1 MNNIKSKIRKNG
13 ITLMAL
19 SLGALSTG
27 CLTSC
32 GDFLEIEPQNEIVL
46 EKFWNEKGDVEAVI
60 AGCYAKLQ
68 SEEIISRMMVWGEF
82 RSENV
87 VYTDPDHKDH
97 NLERVL
103 KENLTANNGYTK
115 WGDFYT
121 IINRCNT
128 ILKYAPGVA
137 AKDPSYTQSQLNADI
152 AEVTAIRS
160 LCYFYLIRTFRDV
173 PYTEQCYEDDSE
185 DGDNKQQLALPAESF
200 ETVLSKLISSL
211 EAVKDYALEGY
222 PSTSNAYSTYF
233 TTGRVTK
240 WAIYAMLC
248 EMYLWQKDYDNCIKY
263 ANYII
268 EHKKEEIKKQ
278 KAYTAEDFAKWDGYP
293 LIGTKYTTS
302 TSYYGQGFNEI
313 FVEGNSIESIFE
325 LTFIKDNDNLASNA
339 PYSNFYGG
347 RERTPWVNVSSFVSL
362 DEWNATYKV
371 FDKQNKG
378 LDMRAYEF
386 IAWEGK
392 DEPDH
397 VNKNTAYT
405 TTELLSPTA
414 SNFWS
419 GSEWSSQYPTFGM
432 NHDSRN
438 KANVIYYRLS
448 DIMLLAAE
456 AYSQLIK
463 QESGD
468 VTSDEDVQN
477 LYNAFKLVNAVNKR
491 SVGEQVLKDT
501 LVLKNY
507 KTKEAITDLVYEERH
522 RELMFEG
529 KRYYDLVRRSQRDG
543 NTEYMASKCSNK
555 DTNLQSI
562 IQSKLK
568 KMDAIYWPYN
578 LDEMK
583 VNPHLIQNSAFGSG
597 ENSSIEAN

>member
-13 ITLMAL
+13 IALMAL

-46 EKFWNEKGDVEAVI
+46 EKFWNEKSDVEAVI
-60 AGCYAKLQ
+60 AGCYSQLQ
-68 SEEIISRMMVWGEF
+68 SDGIISRMMIWGEY

-97 NLERVL
+97 NLEKIL
-103 KENLTANNGYTK
+103 KENITANNDYTK
-115 WGDFYT
+115 WVDFYT

-137 AKDPSYTQSQLNADI
+137 EKDPSYTKSQLNADI
-152 AEVTAIRS
+152 AEVTALRS

-185 DGDNKQQLALPAESF
+185 GEGKQQLALPATNF
-200 ETVLSKLISSL
+200 DTILGNLISSL
-211 EAVKDYALEGY
+211 EAVEKDALEGY
-222 PSTSNAYSTYF
+222 PRTSNAYSTYF

-240 WAIYAMLC
+240 WAIDAMLC
-248 EMYLWQKDYDNCIKY
+248 EMYLWQNNYTKCIEY
-263 ANYII
+263 ANKII
-268 EHKKEEIKKQ
+268 EHKKQEVKSQ
-278 KAYTAEDFAKWDGYP
+278 KSFTSEDFAGWDGYP
-293 LIGTKYTTS
+293 LIGTKYRSSTT
-302 TSYYGQGFNEI
+302 YYGYGFNEI
-313 FVEGNSIESIFE
+313 FGDGNSIESIFE
-325 LTFIKDNDNLASNA
+325 LTFIKDNDTQASNG
-339 PYSNFYGG
+339 PFGNFYGG
-347 RERTPWVNVSSFVSL
+347 QDRKPWVNVSSYVSL
-362 DEWNATYKV
+362 DEWNGLYKV

-378 LDMRAYEF
+378 LDMRAYEN
-386 IAWEGK
+386 IAWSGK
-392 DEPDH
+392 EEPDH
-397 VNKNTAYT
+397 INKTTAYT
-405 TTELLSPTA
+405 TTQLTAPTA
-414 SNFWS
+414 TNFWS
-419 GSEWSSQYPTFGM
+419 SSTWSRQYPTFGM

-456 AYSQLIK
+456 AYSQLIS

-468 VTSDEDVQN
+468 VTSDADVQN

-491 SVGEQVLKDT
+491 SIGEQVLKDT
-501 LVLKNY
+501 LLLKNY
-507 KTKEAITDLVYEERH
+507 KTKEAITNLVYEERH

-529 KRYYDLVRRSQRDG
+529 KRYYDLVRRSRREG
-543 NTEYMASKCSNK
+543 NTEYLAAKCSNK

-562 IQSKLK
+562 IQSKMK

-578 LDEMK
+578 LDEIK
-583 VNPHLIQNSAFGSG
+583 VNPNLKQNSAFGSG
-597 ENSSIEAN
+597 ESSSIEAN

>member
-13 ITLMAL
+13 IALMAL

-46 EKFWNEKGDVEAVI
+46 EKFWNEKSDVEAVI
-60 AGCYAKLQ
+60 AGCYSQLQ
-68 SEEIISRMMVWGEF
+68 SDGIISRMMIWGEY

-97 NLERVL
+97 NLEKIL
-103 KENLTANNGYTK
+103 KENITANNDYTK
-115 WGDFYT
+115 WVDFYT

-137 AKDPSYTQSQLNADI
+137 EKDPSYTKSQLNADI
-152 AEVTAIRS
+152 AEVTALRS

-185 DGDNKQQLALPAESF
+185 GEGKQQLALPATDF
-200 ETVLSKLISSL
+200 DTILGNLISSL
-211 EAVKDYALEGY
+211 EAVEKDALEGY
-222 PSTSNAYSTYF
+222 PRTSNAYSTYF

-240 WAIYAMLC
+240 WAIDAMLC
-248 EMYLWQKDYDNCIKY
+248 EMYLWQNNYTKCIEY
-263 ANYII
+263 ANKII
-268 EHKKEEIKKQ
+268 EHKKQEVKSQ
-278 KAYTAEDFAKWDGYP
+278 KSFTSEDFAGWDGYP
-293 LIGTKYTTS
+293 LIGTKYRSSTT
-302 TSYYGQGFNEI
+302 YYGYGFNEI
-313 FVEGNSIESIFE
+313 FGDGNSIESIFE
-325 LTFIKDNDNLASNA
+325 LTFIKDNDTQASNG
-339 PYSNFYGG
+339 PFGNFYGG
-347 RERTPWVNVSSFVSL
+347 QDRKPWVNVSSYVSL
-362 DEWNATYKV
+362 DEWNGLYKV

-378 LDMRAYEF
+378 LDMRAYEN
-386 IAWEGK
+386 IAWSGK
-392 DEPDH
+392 EEPDH
-397 VNKNTAYT
+397 INKTTAYT
-405 TTELLSPTA
+405 TTQLTAPTA
-414 SNFWS
+414 TNFWS
-419 GSEWSSQYPTFGM
+419 SSTWSRQYPTFGM

-456 AYSQLIK
+456 AYSQLIS

-468 VTSDEDVQN
+468 VTSDADVQN

-491 SVGEQVLKDT
+491 SIGEQVLKDT
-501 LVLKNY
+501 LLLKNY
-507 KTKEAITDLVYEERH
+507 KTKEAITNLVYEERH

-529 KRYYDLVRRSQRDG
+529 KRYYDLVRRSRREG
-543 NTEYMASKCSNK
+543 NTEYLAAKCSNK

-562 IQSKLK
+562 IQSKMK

-578 LDEMK
+578 LNEIK
-583 VNPHLIQNSAFGSG
+583 VNPNLKQNSAFGSG
-597 ENSSIEAN
+597 ESSSIEAN

>member
-13 ITLMAL
+13 IALMAL

-46 EKFWNEKGDVEAVI
+46 EKFWNEKSDVEAVI
-60 AGCYAKLQ
+60 AGCYSQLQ
-68 SEEIISRMMVWGEF
+68 SDGIISRMMIWGEY

-97 NLERVL
+97 NLEKIL
-103 KENLTANNGYTK
+103 KENITANNDYTK
-115 WGDFYT
+115 WVDFYT

-137 AKDPSYTQSQLNADI
+137 EKDPSYTKSQLNADI
-152 AEVTAIRS
+152 AEVTALRS

-185 DGDNKQQLALPAESF
+185 GEGKQQLALPATDF
-200 ETVLSKLISSL
+200 DTILGNLISSL
-211 EAVKDYALEGY
+211 EAVEKDALEGY
-222 PSTSNAYSTYF
+222 PRTSNAYSTYF

-240 WAIYAMLC
+240 WAIDAMLC
-248 EMYLWQKDYDNCIKY
+248 EMYLWQNNYTKCIEY
-263 ANYII
+263 ANKII
-268 EHKKEEIKKQ
+268 EHKKQEVKSQ
-278 KAYTAEDFAKWDGYP
+278 KSFTSEDFAGWDGYP
-293 LIGTKYTTS
+293 LIGTKYRSSTT
-302 TSYYGQGFNEI
+302 YYGYGFNEI
-313 FVEGNSIESIFE
+313 FGDGNSIESIFE
-325 LTFIKDNDNLASNA
+325 LTFIKDNDTQASNG
-339 PYSNFYGG
+339 PFGNFYGG
-347 RERTPWVNVSSFVSL
+347 QDRKPWVNVSSYVSL
-362 DEWNATYKV
+362 DEWNGLYKV

-378 LDMRAYEF
+378 LDMRAYEN
-386 IAWEGK
+386 IAWSGK
-392 DEPDH
+392 EEPDH
-397 VNKNTAYT
+397 INKTTAYT
-405 TTELLSPTA
+405 TTQLTAPTA
-414 SNFWS
+414 TNFWS
-419 GSEWSSQYPTFGM
+419 SSTWSRQYPTFGM

-456 AYSQLIK
+456 AYSQLIS

-468 VTSDEDVQN
+468 VTSDADVQN

-491 SVGEQVLKDT
+491 SIGEQVLKDT
-501 LVLKNY
+501 LLLKNY
-507 KTKEAITDLVYEERH
+507 KTKEAITNLVYEERH

-529 KRYYDLVRRSQRDG
+529 KRYYDLVRRSRREG
-543 NTEYMASKCSNK
+543 NTEYLAAKCSNK

-562 IQSKLK
+562 IQSKMK

-578 LDEMK
+578 LDEIK
-583 VNPHLIQNSAFGSG
+583 VNPNLKQNSAFGSG
-597 ENSSIEAN
+597 ESSSIEAN

>member
-13 ITLMAL
+13 IALMAL

-46 EKFWNEKGDVEAVI
+46 EKFWNEKSDVEAVI
-60 AGCYAKLQ
+60 AGCYSQLQ
-68 SEEIISRMMVWGEF
+68 SDGIISRMMIWGEY

-97 NLERVL
+97 NLEKIL
-103 KENLTANNGYTK
+103 KENITANNDYTK
-115 WGDFYT
+115 WVDFYT

-137 AKDPSYTQSQLNADI
+137 EKDPSYTKSQLNADI
-152 AEVTAIRS
+152 AEVTALRS

-185 DGDNKQQLALPAESF
+185 GEGKQQLALPATDF
-200 ETVLSKLISSL
+200 DTILGNLISSL
-211 EAVKDYALEGY
+211 EAVEKDALEGY
-222 PSTSNAYSTYF
+222 PRTSNAYSTYF

-240 WAIYAMLC
+240 WAIDAMLC
-248 EMYLWQKDYDNCIKY
+248 EMYLWQNNYTKCIEY
-263 ANYII
+263 ANKII
-268 EHKKEEIKKQ
+268 EHKKQEVKSQ
-278 KAYTAEDFAKWDGYP
+278 KSFTSEDFAGWDGYP
-293 LIGTKYTTS
+293 LIGTKYRSSTT
-302 TSYYGQGFNEI
+302 YYGYGFNEI
-313 FVEGNSIESIFE
+313 FGDGNSIESIFE
-325 LTFIKDNDNLASNA
+325 LTFIKDNDTQASNG
-339 PYSNFYGG
+339 PFGNFYGG
-347 RERTPWVNVSSFVSL
+347 QDRKPWVNVSSYVSL
-362 DEWNATYKV
+362 DEWNGLYKV

-378 LDMRAYEF
+378 LDMRAYEN
-386 IAWEGK
+386 IAWSGK
-392 DEPDH
+392 EEPDH
-397 VNKNTAYT
+397 INKTTAYT
-405 TTELLSPTA
+405 TTQLTAPTA
-414 SNFWS
+414 TNFWS
-419 GSEWSSQYPTFGM
+419 SSTWSRQYPTFGM

-456 AYSQLIK
+456 AYSQLIS

-468 VTSDEDVQN
+468 VTSDADVQN

-491 SVGEQVLKDT
+491 SIGEQVLKDT
-501 LVLKNY
+501 LLLKNY
-507 KTKEAITDLVYEERH
+507 KTKEAITNLVYEERH

-529 KRYYDLVRRSQRDG
+529 KRYYDLVRRSRREG
-543 NTEYMASKCSNK
+543 NTEYLAAKCSNK

-562 IQSKLK
+562 IQSKMK

-578 LDEMK
+578 LDEIK
-583 VNPHLIQNSAFGSG
+583 VNPYLKQNSAFGSG
-597 ENSSIEAN
+597 ESSSIEAN